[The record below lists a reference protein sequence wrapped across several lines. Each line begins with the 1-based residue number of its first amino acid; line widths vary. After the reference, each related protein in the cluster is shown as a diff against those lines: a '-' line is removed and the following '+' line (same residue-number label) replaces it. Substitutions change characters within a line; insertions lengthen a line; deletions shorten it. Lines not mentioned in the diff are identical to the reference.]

1 MQFLRGMTDIISESL
16 SSERWV
22 GKDGRKFILFSFS
35 NFNRTTIYN
44 NTAMSRIPLGGKCQ
58 SSRL

>member
-35 NFNRTTIYN
+35 NFNRTIDN